1 MRKSR
6 ATVREPKPD
15 IKYNS
20 QLLSRFVGKLML
32 DGKRSTAEGIV
43 YDAFDQIKEKTKQEP
58 LDVFETAIKNV
69 SPAVEVR
76 ARRVGG
82 STYQIPVEVKP
93 RRKTQ
98 LAIRWMI
105 DTSRGKQG
113 APMSKR
119 LANEIMDAA
128 KNEGSAIKKKE
139 DVHKMAEANRAF
151 AHYARY

>member
-15 IKYNS
+15 SKYQS
-20 QLLSRFVGKLML
+20 QLLTRFIGKLML
-32 DGKRSTAEGIV
+32 DGKRAKAEGIV
-43 YDAFDQIKEKTKQEP
+43 YDAFDTIKEKTKQEP

-105 DTSRGKQG
+105 EASRTKRG
-113 APMSKR
+113 APMSQR
-119 LANEIMDAA
+119 LANELMDAA
-128 KNEGSAIKKKE
+128 KNEGSAFKKKE

>member
-6 ATVREPKPD
+6 AVVREPKPD

-20 QLLSRFVGKLML
+20 QLLSRFIGKLML
-32 DGKRSTAEGIV
+32 DGKRSTAETIV
-43 YDAFDQIKEKTKQEP
+43 YTAFDQIKEKTKQEP
-58 LDVFETAIKNV
+58 LEVFETAIKNI

-82 STYQIPVEVKP
+82 STYQIPMEVKP

-98 LAIRWMI
+98 LAIRWMVE
-105 DTSRGKQG
+105 TSRGKRG
-113 APMSKR
+113 APMSQR

-128 KNEGSAIKKKE
+128 KNEGAAHKKKE
-139 DVHKMAEANRAF
+139 DVLKMAEANRAF